1 MFKKIIIKFLITGII
16 LGQIENVA
24 VFDFSN
30 NGIDDDE
37 VVMLTDR
44 LRTELVKYGK
54 VNLVE
59 RSKINEVLTEQK
71 LQLSGCVDECLIEVG
86 KILGASS
93 IITGSIGKIGNYY
106 SINARKINATTS
118 KIENAV
124 SYDSRDNIDDLL
136 VSGIKIVAGKL
147 LGIISEPE
155 EKDAYPNQLSKNVQG
170 SDDETYGNLLD
181 KESRMREIDEIF
193 GGSGTSYDNTNKII
207 GVVIILSMVMIII
220 LSSTAS
226 SYSNNAY

>member
-1 MFKKIIIKFLITGII
+1 MIRKVIIKFLITGII

-54 VNLVE
+54 INLVE
-59 RSKINEVLTEQK
+59 RSKIDEVLSEQE
-71 LQLSGCVDECLIEVG
+71 LQSSGCVDECLIEVG

-93 IITGSIGKIGNYY
+93 IITGSIGKVGNYY

-124 SYDSRDNIDDLL
+124 SYDSRYDIDDLL
-136 VSGIKIVAGKL
+136 VSGIDIVAGKL
-147 LGIISEPE
+147 LGIISEPK
-155 EKDAYPNQLSKNVQG
+155 EKDIFPNHLSKNVQENE
-170 SDDETYGNLLD
+170 DKIYGNLID
-181 KESRMREIDEIF
+181 REARMREIDEIF
-193 GGSGTSYDNTNKII
+193 GGSGTSYDKTNKLI
-207 GVVIILSMVMIII
+207 GVVIILSVVMIII
-220 LSSTAS
+220 LSSTTS
-226 SYSNNAY
+226 SYDSSAY